1 MSEQIDRQLYE
12 LVQAERAAHLPELPS
27 PSLIW
32 WRAQLMERRRLQAKA
47 LQPIAILRSLSAIAI
62 YACAIVLA
70 YISIHA
76 GQLNLAAV
84 VIGGS
89 IFAATHV
96 AALAIYRSFS
106 AKPK

>member
-1 MSEQIDRQLYE
+1 MSEEIDRQLYE

-47 LQPIAILRSLSAIAI
+47 LRPIAIVRSLSAVAI
-62 YACAIVLA
+62 YACATALA
-70 YISIHA
+70 YISIHSA
-76 GQLNLAAV
+76 QLNLAAV

-89 IFAATHV
+89 LFAATHV
-96 AALAIYRSFS
+96 AALSTYWSLS